1 MASSVQDLLNKRND
15 PAFLNW
21 LAVGEALMILS
32 DGLRKYA
39 DKKMKE
45 LQSLLIT
52 KFVGVTCNCLCVP
65 GKKPN
70 KHGKPKT
77 GCMWATELG
86 NLHRNVNKHRIPWYQ
101 SDSNKWHDPADGP
114 WEIAKVFMS
123 DLGSKWSNVKDPAST
138 DPTGLLNLLIFCKH
152 IKVQQHLLE
161 AVRHCR
167 NEWAHAPDHLLS
179 EPDKQS
185 AFKDIVNLIN
195 DIELMSC
202 KEVQD
207 CRATIEEVRVSKLAI
222 LPENHL
228 RVLEDLRYLKEC
240 ERMNAVKTEQRH
252 VDKELKTL
260 KGAIKTLKRMTS
272 AQRAHEPVGRDYLS
286 GITYYAK
293 AILASLLLTL
303 FLVFAKKS
311 FRILTC
317 FFLVAFFV
325 SQVGDKSVL
334 LSDSGRFFLIFCKIH
349 IYNIFP
355 ANKA

>member
-1 MASSVQDLLNKRND
+1 MASSFQDLLNKRND
-15 PAFLNW
+15 PEFLNW

-32 DGLRKYA
+32 DGLRQYA

-70 KHGKPKT
+70 IHGKPKT

-101 SDSNKWHDPADGP
+101 SDSNKWHDPADGY

-138 DPTGLLNLLIFCKH
+138 DTTGLLNLLIFCKH

-167 NEWAHAPDHLLS
+167 NEWAHAPDLLLS

-195 DIELMSC
+195 DVELMSC

-207 CRATIEEVRVSKLAI
+207 CRATIEEVRVSKVSIMEEKL
-222 LPENHL
+222 L
-228 RVLEDLRYLKEC
+228 RVLEELRYLKEC
-240 ERMNAVKTEQRH
+240 ERMNTVEEKERH
-252 VDKELKTL
+252 LDKELETL
-260 KGAIKTLKRMTS
+260 KEVIKRLEQIIS
-272 AQRAHEPVGRDYLS
+272 GRDHLS
-286 GITYYAK
+286 GMTYYAK
-293 AILASLLLTL
+293 ATLASLLLTL
-303 FLVFAKKS
+303 FLVFSKKS

-325 SQVGDKSVL
+325 SQVGDESVL

-349 IYNIFP
+349 IY
-355 ANKA
+355 KDRKSVV